1 MGNGKRRDRKQDSPY
16 QLTLIYNNGRV
27 TMRGLEITEDGF
39 SLTNDEGG
47 GGYVPA
53 TEEDITLTDDHG

>member
-53 TEEDITLTDDHG
+53 TEEDIH